1 MRCIDAPT
9 SRRRYSDPEVDVMDF
24 KGSQALVTGASSG
37 IGVVFARELA
47 ERGANLL
54 LVARSKDKLDALA
67 HKPRSRVGG

>member
-1 MRCIDAPT
+1 
-9 SRRRYSDPEVDVMDF
+9 MDF

-54 LVARSKDKLDALA
+54 LVARSQDKLDALA
-67 HKPRSRVGG
+67 HEPRSCVGG